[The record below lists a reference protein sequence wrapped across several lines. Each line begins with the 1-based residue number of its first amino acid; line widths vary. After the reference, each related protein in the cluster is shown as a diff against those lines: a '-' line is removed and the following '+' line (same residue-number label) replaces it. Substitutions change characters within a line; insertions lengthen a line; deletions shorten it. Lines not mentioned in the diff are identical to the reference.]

1 MAEHTSSSIT
11 IEAAPADVM
20 AVIADFAR
28 YPDWTGEVKEAEV
41 LATDDHG
48 RAEKVRLVM
57 DAGAIKD
64 DQTLGYTWTGDHE
77 VSWTLVKS
85 QMLRSLDG
93 LPPQARGHRRT
104 EVTYQLTVDVKIP
117 MLGMI
122 KRKAEKVIIDRALAG
137 LKKRVESGESISARP
152 AFEDERVSAYRGAG
166 AEPSG
171 TGTGRGGGGETLSAQ
186 PAGQAPVPFT
196 YMRTILITGPGG
208 SGRTTV
214 AAATALEASRRGT
227 RTLVLTADR
236 TDTLGAALGTP
247 TGGTAHRG
255 RPGPHHLAAGRHR
268 GLPRRTSSRSRTA
281 PPPASTCWAP
291 PVWTARNSPP
301 CPAPRNSPCSAP
313 CATRATPDTYDL
325 LVVDLPPTPQALALL
340 ALPEQLRRY
349 LRRLLPA
356 ERQAARAL
364 RPVLGRLAG
373 VPMPSEWLYET
384 AARWDVE
391 LAAVQLAVEDA
402 ATTVRLVA
410 EPGPA
415 GTDAVRTAATGLALR
430 GLRTDALVANR
441 VLPDASPD
449 TWLAALA
456 VQQRKAL
463 DEWRDEWGRT
473 SDVREIP
480 HLGRDPRGAEDLAA
494 LPVPAPGDAPGPVEW
509 PVVDRLADDG
519 VLVWHIPLPGA
530 IREELDL
537 VRRGDELVVTAGQF
551 RRIVPLPSALRR
563 CTVDGAS
570 LRDGELAVRFAPDPD
585 LWPRGR

>member
-1 MAEHTSSSIT
+1 
-11 IEAAPADVM
+11 
-20 AVIADFAR
+20 
-28 YPDWTGEVKEAEV
+28 
-41 LATDDHG
+41 
-48 RAEKVRLVM
+48 
-57 DAGAIKD
+57 
-64 DQTLGYTWTGDHE
+64 
-77 VSWTLVKS
+77 
-85 QMLRSLDG
+85 
-93 LPPQARGHRRT
+93 
-104 EVTYQLTVDVKIP
+104 
-117 MLGMI
+117 
-122 KRKAEKVIIDRALAG
+122 
-137 LKKRVESGESISARP
+137 
-152 AFEDERVSAYRGAG
+152 
-166 AEPSG
+166 
-171 TGTGRGGGGETLSAQ
+171 
-186 PAGQAPVPFT
+186 
-196 YMRTILITGPGG
+196 MRTILITGPGG

-214 AAATALEASRRGT
+214 AAATALEASRQGT

-236 TDTLGAALGTP
+236 TDTLGAILGTP
-247 TGGTAHRG
+247 TG
-255 RPGPHHLAAGRHR
+255 
-268 GLPRRTSSRSRTA
+268 
-281 PPPASTCWAP
+281 
-291 PVWTARNSPP
+291 
-301 CPAPRNSPCSAP
+301 
-313 CATRATPDTYDL
+313 ATPTEAAPHLTTWRPDATEAFRTDLLAFQDRAATALDLLGAARLDGEELTPLPGAEELALLRALRDAATADTYDL

-402 ATTVRLVA
+402 ATTVRLVV

-473 SDVREIP
+473 FDLCELP

-494 LPVPAPGDAPGPVEW
+494 LPVPAPGDAPGPAEW
-509 PVVDRLADDG
+509 PVADRLADDG